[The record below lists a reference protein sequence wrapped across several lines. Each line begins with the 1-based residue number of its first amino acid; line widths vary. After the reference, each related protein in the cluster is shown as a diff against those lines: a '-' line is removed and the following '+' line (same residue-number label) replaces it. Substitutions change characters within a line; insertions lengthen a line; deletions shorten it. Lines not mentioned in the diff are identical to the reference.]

1 MKRIRQYIKNGK
13 TFAVAVNVA
22 LTIPF
27 ALSSMTSCIDEETP
41 TEQASAEQVASSGSS
56 VKMLASGLQSKM
68 ISYCNYYDDISSWYA
83 TQDWGYGCYMLIKE
97 TMLDG
102 FPSSGTSYNY
112 QSDYESA
119 SNLSSYTTPIY
130 FYYYNLAA
138 LANRIMT
145 ATENATTETMRE
157 YRGIAQTY
165 RALAY
170 MDLALM
176 FEFWETGNAELNAQ
190 ATDIQGLTVPIVT
203 EKTTDEETKDNP
215 RADFT
220 TMYRF
225 IYSDLSNARE
235 LLQGYERSGK
245 NDVNSDVVNGLL
257 ARFWMTLA
265 ARFERYPADLEKQ
278 KQAEGS
284 DDGWKDLGI
293 TSATDC
299 YVKAKECAKAV
310 INAGYSPVTKN
321 QWHDVTSGFNTANQ
335 AWVWDMRITS
345 QEQYSAFWCSIMGSV
360 ASEPTWAM
368 PAYSKTYRC
377 IGADLYAEIHEGDW
391 RKTSWIAPEDAE
403 AKTVPAKYATQL
415 KDETTAS
422 KTENTNFSRLPAYA
436 NLKFRPGSGSISDEQ
451 TGMMADIPLMR
462 VEEMHFICMECDL
475 KTAGLEAGKKALED
489 FMNSYRMDSPAVYK
503 STSETKHKLLEEI
516 IAQKYVEL
524 WGEGL
529 MYNDYKR
536 LGLSI
541 IRNSEKSNYI
551 DPYNKINHQSNGCA
565 QWLNFYIPEKART
578 YNQALAGKMNPNP
591 TVQ

>member
-27 ALSSMTSCIDEETP
+27 ALSSLTSCIDEETP

-112 QSDYESA
+112 QSVYESA

-203 EKTTDEETKDNP
+203 EKTTDEEAKNNP
-215 RADFT
+215 RADFA

-278 KQAEGS
+278 KQ
-284 DDGWKDLGI
+284 
-293 TSATDC
+293 
-299 YVKAKECAKAV
+299 
-310 INAGYSPVTKN
+310 
-321 QWHDVTSGFNTANQ
+321 
-335 AWVWDMRITS
+335 R
-345 QEQYSAFWCSIMGSV
+345 
-360 ASEPTWAM
+360 
-368 PAYSKTYRC
+368 
-377 IGADLYAEIHEGDW
+377 
-391 RKTSWIAPEDAE
+391 
-403 AKTVPAKYATQL
+403 
-415 KDETTAS
+415 
-422 KTENTNFSRLPAYA
+422 
-436 NLKFRPGSGSISDEQ
+436 
-451 TGMMADIPLMR
+451 
-462 VEEMHFICMECDL
+462 
-475 KTAGLEAGKKALED
+475 
-489 FMNSYRMDSPAVYK
+489 
-503 STSETKHKLLEEI
+503 
-516 IAQKYVEL
+516 
-524 WGEGL
+524 
-529 MYNDYKR
+529 
-536 LGLSI
+536 
-541 IRNSEKSNYI
+541 
-551 DPYNKINHQSNGCA
+551 
-565 QWLNFYIPEKART
+565 
-578 YNQALAGKMNPNP
+578 
-591 TVQ
+591 

>member
-27 ALSSMTSCIDEETP
+27 ALFSLTSCIDEETP

-56 VKMLASGLQSKM
+56 VKMLANGLQSKM

-102 FPSSGTSYNY
+102 FPCSGTSYNY
-112 QSDYESA
+112 QNVYESA

-138 LANRIMT
+138 LANRVIT
-145 ATENATTETMRE
+145 ATEDATTETMME
-157 YRGIAQTY
+157 YRGIALAY

-170 MDLALM
+170 MNLALM

-190 ATDIQGLTVPIVT
+190 ASDILGLTVPIVT
-203 EKTTDEETKDNP
+203 EKTTDEEAKNNP

-225 IYSDLSNARE
+225 IYSDLTTAKD
-235 LLQGYERSGK
+235 LLAGYERSGK
-245 NDVNSDVVNGLL
+245 NDINIDVINGLL
-257 ARFWMTLA
+257 ARFWITLA
-265 ARFERYPADLEKQ
+265 ARYERYPADLAKQ
-278 KQAEGS
+278 KQAEGK
-284 DDGWKDLGI
+284 DDGWKDLCI
-293 TSATDC
+293 TSATEC
-299 YVKAKECAKAV
+299 YAKAKECAKAV
-310 INAGYSPVTKN
+310 IDAGYSPVTKE
-321 QWHDVTSGFNTANQ
+321 QWHNVNSGFNTANQ

-345 QEQYSAFWCSIMGSV
+345 QEQYGAYWCSIMGCV

-368 PAYSKTYRC
+368 PAYGNAYRC
-377 IGADLYAEIHEGDW
+377 ISSNLYAEIKKGDW
-391 RKTSWIAPEDAE
+391 RETSWIAPEDAG
-403 AKTVPAKYATQL
+403 AKTVPERYATLL
-415 KDETTAS
+415 KDETATS

-436 NLKFRPGSGSISDEQ
+436 NLKFRSGSGSISDEKV
-451 TGMMADIPLMR
+451 GMMADIPLMR
-462 VEEMHFICMECDL
+462 VEEMYFICMECDM

-489 FMNSYRMDSPAVYK
+489 FMNSYRMDSPALYK
-503 STSETKHKLLEEI
+503 SASDTKHKLLEEI

-536 LGLSI
+536 LGLPI
-541 IRNSEKSNYI
+541 IRNSENSNYI
-551 DPYNKINHQSNGCA
+551 EPYNKINHQSNGCA
-565 QWLNFYIPEKART
+565 QWLNFYIPDEART

>member
-22 LTIPF
+22 LTIPCTLF
-27 ALSSMTSCIDEETP
+27 SLTSCIDEETP

-56 VKMLASGLQSKM
+56 VKMLANGLQSKM

-102 FPSSGTSYNY
+102 FPCSGTSYNY
-112 QSDYESA
+112 QNVYESA

-138 LANRIMT
+138 LANRVVK
-145 ATENATTETMRE
+145 ATEDATTETMME
-157 YRGIAQTY
+157 YRGIALAY

-190 ATDIQGLTVPIVT
+190 ASDILGLTVPIVT
-203 EKTTDEETKDNP
+203 EKTTDEEAKNNP

-225 IYSDLSNARE
+225 IYSDLTTAKD
-235 LLQGYERSGK
+235 LLAGYERSGK
-245 NDVNSDVVNGLL
+245 NDINIDVINGLL
-257 ARFWMTLA
+257 ARFWITLA
-265 ARFERYPADLEKQ
+265 TRFERYPADLAKQ
-278 KQAEGS
+278 KQAEGK
-284 DDGWKDLGI
+284 DDGWKDLCI
-293 TSATDC
+293 TSATEC
-299 YVKAKECAKAV
+299 YAKAKECAKAV
-310 INAGYSPVTKN
+310 IDAGYSPVTKE
-321 QWHDVTSGFNTANQ
+321 QWHNVNSGFNTANQ

-345 QEQYSAFWCSIMGSV
+345 QEQYGAYWCSIMGCV

-368 PAYSKTYRC
+368 PAYGNAYRC
-377 IGADLYAEIHEGDW
+377 ISSNLYAEIKKGDW
-391 RKTSWIAPEDAE
+391 RETSWIAPEDAG
-403 AKTVPAKYATQL
+403 AKTVPERYATLL
-415 KDETTAS
+415 KDETATS

-436 NLKFRPGSGSISDEQ
+436 HLKFRSGSGSISDEKV
-451 TGMMADIPLMR
+451 GMMADIPLMR
-462 VEEMHFICMECDL
+462 VEEMYFICMECDM

-489 FMNSYRMDSPAVYK
+489 FMNSYRMDSPALYK
-503 STSETKHKLLEEI
+503 SASDTKHKLLEEI

-536 LGLSI
+536 LGLPI
-541 IRNSEKSNYI
+541 IRNSENSNYI
-551 DPYNKINHQSNGCA
+551 EPYNKINHQSNGCA
-565 QWLNFYIPEKART
+565 QWLNFYIPDEART